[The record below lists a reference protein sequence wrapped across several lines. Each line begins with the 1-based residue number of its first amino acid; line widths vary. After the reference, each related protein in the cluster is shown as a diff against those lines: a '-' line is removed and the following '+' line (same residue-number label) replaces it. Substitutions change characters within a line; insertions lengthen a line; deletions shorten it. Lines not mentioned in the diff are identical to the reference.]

1 MTILCVNVDHV
12 ATLREARK
20 INEPDPVTAALICE
34 LAGAAG
40 ITLHVREDRRH
51 ANERDLELM
60 MRSCK
65 TRVNLEMAATEKML
79 EVARKYKPH
88 QVTLVPEKRE
98 EVTTE
103 GGLDVAG
110 SLKKMKSITEA
121 LQDAGIRV
129 SHFIDPDETQI
140 AAAAETGAEF
150 IELHTGS
157 YCNAIDENVIR
168 HELDGLI
175 RGSALAID
183 LGLRVN
189 AGHGLNYRNVRP
201 VAVIKGMEELN
212 IGHSI
217 IAHSVYVG
225 IEKAVKEMN
234 ALIREAVLE
243 SLASEK

>member
-1 MTILCVNVDHV
+1 MTVLCVNIDHV

-20 INEPDPVTAALICE
+20 ISEPDPVAAALICE

-51 ANERDLELM
+51 AKERDLELLM
-60 MRSCK
+60 QLAK
-65 TRVNLEMAATEKML
+65 TRVNLEMAAVESML
-79 EVARKYKPH
+79 PIALKYRPH
-88 QVTLVPEKRE
+88 QVTLVPERRE

-110 SLKKMKSITEA
+110 NLARVESVTNA

-129 SHFIDPDETQI
+129 SLFIAPDENQI
-140 AAAAETGAEF
+140 SAAAETGAEF
-150 IELHTGS
+150 IELHTGC
-157 YCNAIDENVIR
+157 YCNAKDEETLR
-168 HELDGLI
+168 HELENLV
-175 RGSALAID
+175 RGARIAQD

-201 VAVIKGMEELN
+201 VALIEGMEDLN

-217 IAHSVYVG
+217 IAHAVFVG
-225 IEKAVKEMN
+225 LERAVKEML
-234 ALIREAVLE
+234 ALI
-243 SLASEK
+243 S